1 MEKSGVQKSFFS
13 CGVIFD
19 FSWHENGAWN
29 LWGYFSL
36 GCTLAIQIFAPVIAM
51 TSILFLVMGDMT
63 AALIGRSF
71 GQSVCSMKIG
81 PERKKSVEGSAAM
94 CLRRM
99 GGIHVVRRCMMLWES
114 WNCKW
119 IRTLENQYLPHTDKN
134 HDFWFPPLALR
145 FLTCFV
151 PPAAQR
157 ERERDNACSSR
168 DNVSTTQ
175 FLPTKA
181 VELFEVFG
189 CTIFSP
195 VHLREYAVVIG
206 SLVATLTELY
216 EPFGINDN
224 VARQKGKKKNPQHS

>member
-1 MEKSGVQKSFFS
+1 MYDVVGKLELQMDPYSGESISTSHRQKPRLLIST
-13 CGVIFD
+13 
-19 FSWHENGAWN
+19 
-29 LWGYFSL
+29 L
-36 GCTLAIQIFAPVIAM
+36 GFEVSDVLRA
-51 TSILFLVMGDMT
+51 S
-63 AALIGRSF
+63 
-71 GQSVCSMKIG
+71 
-81 PERKKSVEGSAAM
+81 GSA
-94 CLRRM
+94 
-99 GGIHVVRRCMMLWES
+99 E
-114 WNCKW
+114 
-119 IRTLENQYLPHTDKN
+119 
-134 HDFWFPPLALR
+134 
-145 FLTCFV
+145 
-151 PPAAQR
+151 R